1 MSTRESVAST
11 KFEKK
16 NSLSNNAQSYIRKSG
31 RNAGFTGK
39 KLSIFVMVITATLLA
54 MIYAPTLASGTVTQ
68 IREVKRAIEQAGFEG
83 NIENAKLRLDKKKAM
98 INVRK
103 ITLNVNKEADK
114 LALKEFQ
121 QANETKRFTNKMAS
135 KAAAASAF
143 RHFFNLP
150 VKFISTLTGVGEDA
164 LGIISTTSKNI
175 RRTAVAASGTVA
187 GVSENVGDTARTV
200 TGSVKNTAKFLGPF
214 VFLFTM
220 VSIMAGATGVRASIL
235 KQITGMLNGMMR
247 KGIPVTK
254 SVLIKVF
261 NMMYNDTS
269 GKTATTT
276 NAHNRITNNNN
287 NNNKNNNNKNNNN
300 NNNNNKT
307 TATSK

>member
-54 MIYAPTLASGTVTQ
+54 MIYAPTLAYGIQTQ
-68 IREVKRAIEQAGFEG
+68 IDETKLAYIKAGFEG
-83 NIENAKLRLDKKKAM
+83 NIKREKLSFAQKNAMTRVRENGL
-98 INVRK
+98 I
-103 ITLNVNKEADK
+103 VNKNATN
-114 LALKEFQ
+114 LALKQ
-121 QANETKRFTNKMAS
+121 LKQANNIKIATNNMVS
-135 KAAAASAF
+135 KAVAASAF
-143 RHFFNLP
+143 RQFFNFP
-150 VKFISTLTGVGEDA
+150 VKFLSILTGMGEDV
-164 LGIISTTSKNI
+164 LETIGKTSKNA
-175 RRTAVAASGTVA
+175 RTTAGALTGAVS
-187 GVSENVGDTARTV
+187 GVSENLGATARTV
-200 TGSVKNTAKFLGPF
+200 TGSMKNTAKFLGPF
-214 VFLFTM
+214 AFIFTM

-235 KQITGMLNGMMR
+235 KQITSMLSGMMS

-276 NAHNRITNNNN
+276 KASNRITNIT
-287 NNNKNNNNKNNNN
+287 NKNNNNKNINN
-300 NNNNNKT
+300 
-307 TATSK
+307 TATSTGK